1 MGVGGDL
8 CAIGL
13 IGVPI
18 DKAVMVVWDEHLPLR
33 ARQFA
38 RALLACAGSI
48 EGNLTTALAIYVGT
62 RVDRIGEHMI
72 DGDVAWVDPADF
84 SAVVHP
90 QGKRQTLATEP
101 QPDATYRSEFGE
113 TRKNGLDR
121 GAHGFVWVEEDLA
134 ILLTPYPIST
144 LLVWKTRS
152 NIRCRKFI
160 DNFWP
165 DYRNHLSDF
174 YIPQN
179 DKKKCLVLDGQ
190 QRLQSLFIGL
200 KGSYEG
206 RELFLDILSG
216 EVAAPDD
223 IKYKFAFRDSAET
236 QFPWIKFK
244 DLVFG
249 DANSF
254 TATQRIIDQA
264 NGELTDE
271 QKDKIGRHVAI
282 VFKAFHSDDG
292 ISYQELDSTENPQ
305 LYTEDDVVEVFI
317 RANSGGTRLGKSDLL
332 FALLTST
339 WDDANDS
346 MELLL
351 DELNRHGFAF
361 TRDFVLKTCLTLLGH
376 GARYE
381 VEKFRKE
388 GVREEIEGKWEKIAA
403 SISDILDYVRGKT
416 FVRCDKALPTYL
428 VLIPLIHLRYNFSEA
443 WRGARD
449 LDQYLLRSSL
459 AGAFGGTPDQLID
472 DLVREI
478 NRKKDF
484 DLKEAFGIIRSQNRS
499 LELTEDRLWNMGYGS
514 DTIHLLFNLWYR
526 DFNYTPAYEN
536 NLPQVDHIFPQ
547 SGLRR
552 VKTINPA
559 TGRMNLMKYREVDR
573 NQLAN
578 CMLLTAQENGAGGKS
593 DQTPEEWFV
602 GPRAEAAYLEM
613 HLIPPDRALWK
624 LDRFEDFIVEGRK
637 LIAEKFN
644 WLLVPEISEPRPTAG
659 DGRIQKALAY
669 LIETGLLLEEAPL
682 YLAYKGR
689 KFTGKA
695 RREGIELPDGF
706 VATPSAAAIRC
717 YEQAG
722 AVRPSENGWQV
733 WKSDDGRTLNALFA
747 EAIGSLDDVAP
758 DTSQT
763 LSEG

>member
-1 MGVGGDL
+1 MKTPKHSLRKIVSYLNNPDEDGGF
-8 CAIGL
+8 
-13 IGVPI
+13 
-18 DKAVMVVWDEHLPLR
+18 WLPNIQR
-33 ARQFA
+33 
-38 RALLACAGSI
+38 
-48 EGNLTTALAIYVGT
+48 
-62 RVDRIGEHMI
+62 
-72 DGDVAWVDPADF
+72 P
-84 SAVVHP
+84 
-90 QGKRQTLATEP
+90 
-101 QPDATYRSEFGE
+101 
-113 TRKNGLDR
+113 
-121 GAHGFVWVEEDLA
+121 FVWSEEQTCRLFDS
-134 ILLTPYPIST
+134 ILREYPIST
-144 LLVWKTRS
+144 LLVWKSRS

-174 YIPQN
+174 YVPQN

-223 IKYKFAFRDSAET
+223 IKYKFAFRDPAET

-249 DANSF
+249 EANSF
-254 TATQRIIDQA
+254 TATQQVIDQA
-264 NGELTDE
+264 DGELTDQ
-271 QKDKIGRHVAI
+271 QKDKIGRHIAI

-339 WDDANDS
+339 WDDANDR

-351 DELNRHGFAF
+351 DNLNRNGFAF

-388 GVREEIEGKWEKIAA
+388 GVREEIEDKWDKIAD
-403 SISDILDYVRGKT
+403 SISDVLDFVRGKT
-416 FVRCDKALPTYL
+416 FIRCDKALPTYL
-428 VLIPLIHLRYNFSEA
+428 VLIPLIHLRYNVPA
-443 WRGARD
+443 TWRRAQD
-449 LDQYLLRSSL
+449 VDQYLLRSSL

-478 NRKKDF
+478 NRAEEF

-547 SGLRR
+547 SVLRR
-552 VKTINPA
+552 VKTTNPT
-559 TGRMNLMKYREVDR
+559 TGRMNMMKYREAER

-593 DQTPEEWFV
+593 DKTPEEWFV
-602 GPRAEAAYLEM
+602 GPRAEHAYLEM
-613 HLIPPDRALWK
+613 HLIPADKALWK
-624 LDRFEDFIVEGRK
+624 LDRFEDLIAERKK
-637 LIAEKFN
+637 LIAEKFQ
-644 WLLVPEISEPRPTAG
+644 WLLVAEVIERRPPV
-659 DGRIQKALAY
+659 DDDRIQKTLTY
-669 LIETGLLLEEAPL
+669 LIDTGMLLEDTPL
-682 YLAYKGR
+682 YLTYKGQT
-689 KFTGKA
+689 FIGKA
-695 RREGIELPDGF
+695 KRAGIELPDGIT
-706 VATPSAAAIRC
+706 ATPSAAAVRC

-722 AVRPSENGWQV
+722 TARPTENGWQV
-733 WKSDDGRTLNALFA
+733 WKSDDGRTLNAIFA
-747 EAIGSLDDVAP
+747 EALERLDESIP
-758 DTSQT
+758 DKPQT
-763 LSEG
+763 QAEG